1 MGEKIIAVN
10 KKAKF
15 NYEILDTYEAGISL
29 QGSEIKSI
37 RANGASIVESYI
49 LMRKGKPQ
57 VLNMNIPK
65 YEFATQKGHEP
76 TRTRNL
82 LLNASE
88 IEKWSKKIQEDRLTV
103 VPLKLYLKEGIAKLE
118 IGLGRGKNTVDKRE
132 TIKTRD
138 ISRRLNSI
146 KK

>member
-1 MGEKIIAVN
+1 MAEKIIALN

-29 QGSEIKSI
+29 LGSEIKSI
-37 RANGASIVESYI
+37 RVNGASIVESYI

-65 YEFATQKGHEP
+65 YEFSTQKGHEP

-103 VPLKLYLKEGIAKLE
+103 VPLKLYLKEGLAKLE

-138 ISRRLNSI
+138 ISRRLNNI

>member
-1 MGEKIIAVN
+1 MGQKIIAVN

-29 QGSEIKSI
+29 LGSEIKSL
-37 RANGASIVESYI
+37 RVNNASIVESYI
-49 LMRKGKPQ
+49 LMKKGKPQ

-65 YEFATQKGHEP
+65 YEFSTQKGHEP

-82 LLNASE
+82 LLNAHE
-88 IEKWSKKIQEDRLTV
+88 IDKWVHKIAEDRLTV
-103 VPLKLYLKEGIAKLE
+103 VPLKLYLKEGLAKLE
-118 IGLGRGKNTVDKRE
+118 IGLARGKNTVDKRE
-132 TIKTRD
+132 TIKERD
-138 ISRRLNSI
+138 ISRRLNNI